1 MSQVIQL
8 QVHCISVMSYLF
20 ACVQIEELQAQESQ
34 LRADAG
40 QGDDQIPAV
49 HALLSQ
55 LALASPEETEQA
67 LAELLHAAADSRC
80 SCSCS
85 RQHAQQAY
93 ISYKVLKA
101 QCNL

>member
-1 MSQVIQL
+1 MQCYNDFGICCLFTVAALSSLRDADHTNAGAMHQCYVIPL
-8 QVHCISVMSYLF
+8 SCL
-20 ACVQIEELQAQESQ
+20 QIEELQAQESQ

-80 SCSCS
+80 P
-85 RQHAQQAY
+85 
-93 ISYKVLKA
+93 
-101 QCNL
+101 